1 MLNSGGVFPPFL
13 QSFRVFTF
21 ADKFTFE
28 NLYEFIKAD
37 DQSLKKLGI
46 SPSLKQ
52 EVAKYLN
59 D

>member
-21 ADKFTFE
+21 GDKFNFE

-46 SPSLKQ
+46 NPSLKQ